1 MNPGLSTTFASPGGK
16 GPPLPP
22 RVAAEGETGLP
33 AEPGHSRILIV
44 EDDYFVGLTIENAL
58 VDAGYEVLGVV
69 ESGEEALQRARNQTP
84 HLVLMDIRLAGEMDG
99 IEAAIALRGLGITC
113 VMASAHS
120 DEGMKRRGEEA
131 QPAGWLVKPFSDADL
146 VAAVQVALRSRKS

>member
-1 MNPGLSTTFASPGGK
+1 MNPEFSTSFTSPGGK
-16 GPPLPP
+16 GPPRP
-22 RVAAEGETGLP
+22 RRAAAEGEAGLP

-44 EDDYFVGLTIENAL
+44 EDNYFVGLTIENAL

-69 ESGEEALQRARNQTP
+69 DSGEDALERARNETP
-84 HLVLMDIRLAGEMDG
+84 HLVLMDIRLAGKMDG
-99 IEAAIALRGLGITC
+99 IEAAIALRALGITC

-120 DEGMKRRGEEA
+120 DADMKRRGAEA

-146 VAAVQVALRSRKS
+146 VAAVQLALRPRTN